1 MKGIDVSSF
10 ATGNVTDM
18 SYMFQD
24 CIGFESLNLGS
35 FDTSNVTD
43 MSYMF
48 YGCQALENIDL
59 STFDTSSVTTMEN
72 MLGYNGLKTILTPK
86 KTGDVICKVPGTFL
100 DDDSMSHQT
109 LVANAEKSYRFQR
122 VSD

>member
-1 MKGIDVSSF
+1 MAQMFRGCEAVKTINVS
-10 ATGNVTDM
+10 
-18 SYMFQD
+18 
-24 CIGFESLNLGS
+24 S
-35 FDTSNVTD
+35 FDTSDVTD

-48 YGCQALENIDL
+48 YDCQALETIDL
-59 STFDTSSVTTMEN
+59 STFDTSGVTTMEN